1 MMRIV
6 IPPGQTLAR
15 ASVSV
20 SLSRAEATE
29 LRDALD
35 SVLATGRSSW
45 QVGAS
50 WAEQQTDV
58 TVRLTLQLPDRPDS

>member
-1 MMRIV
+1 MRIV
-6 IPPGQTLAR
+6 IPPGQTLAK

-35 SVLATGRSSW
+35 RVLATGRSSW
-45 QVGAS
+45 QVAAS
-50 WAEQQTDV
+50 WADQQTDV
-58 TVRLTLQLPDRPDS
+58 TVRLTLRLPDS